1 MSKLYIFGIGGT
13 GSRVLKSLTMLLASG
28 VRINANEI
36 VPIVIDTDVTAGDLT
51 RTIDLMR
58 TYNKV
63 HSQLKQTG
71 NCKNQFFKTR
81 FNLDIVP
88 GVNLQLDNTQNVK
101 FKDFIG
107 LSTMKQN
114 GKEDANYALSTML
127 FSQKN
132 LDSDMVK
139 GFKGNPNIGSV
150 ALNQFQ
156 NSTVFQSIISS
167 FQQDDRIFII
177 SSIFGGTGAS
187 GFPLL
192 IKNLRAA
199 NNSIAGHQYVRDA
212 AIGALSVLPYF
223 SLKPNDKSE
232 IDSSTFFA
240 KTKAALTYYDR
251 NMTEADMMYYIADV
265 KTKQYENNEGG
276 STQKNDAHFVE
287 LAGALSIID
296 FMNSEIPV
304 LQPGQSRT
312 TVYKEYGI
320 IKDAENIIFSDLSD
334 QTNKLVRKPLT
345 QFFLFAKYLTHQ
357 IDSSRKQPWAI
368 DLLFDD
374 NFFQSDFYKSLYAT
388 MQSLITWLKE
398 LAANKR
404 GFSPFELDED
414 RKNVFSSVKGVPPAK
429 LPNFNSNYA
438 LYDTFLNREAKSL
451 SMDMNVNERF
461 IELFYRATSAL
472 TSKKFRMI

>member
-28 VRINANEI
+28 VRIDADEI
-36 VPIVIDTDVTAGDLT
+36 VPIIIDTDVTAGDLT

-63 HSQLKQTG
+63 HSQLKPTG

-88 GVNLQLDNTQNVK
+88 SVNLQLENTQNVK

-114 GKEDANYALSTML
+114 GKEDANYALATML
-127 FSQKN
+127 FSQNN

-156 NSTVFQSIISS
+156 NSAVFQSIISS

-199 NNSIAGHQYVRDA
+199 SNTIAGHQYVRDA
-212 AIGALSVLPYF
+212 AIGALSILPYF
-223 SLKPNDKSE
+223 SLKPNKDSE
-232 IDSSTFFA
+232 IDSSTFFS

-251 NMTEADMMYYIADV
+251 NMTEADMMYYLADV
-265 KTKQYENNEGG
+265 KTKQYDNNEGG

-296 FMNSEIPV
+296 FMDSPIPK
-304 LQPGQSRT
+304 LQPGQSRA

-320 IKDAENIIFSDLSD
+320 KNDADSIIFSDLSD
-334 QTNKLVRKPLT
+334 QTNTLVRKPLT

-357 IDSSRKQPWAI
+357 VKSSRNQPWSV

-374 NFFQSDFYKSLYAT
+374 NFYESDFYKSL
-388 MQSLITWLKE
+388 SKIKDDLITWYKE
-398 LAANKR
+398 LAANIR
-404 GFSPFELDED
+404 GFSPFELEED
-414 RKNVFSSVKGVPPAK
+414 RRNVFSSVKGIPPTK
-429 LPNFNSNYA
+429 LPSFNSNYA
-438 LYDTFLNREAKSL
+438 LYDSFLNREAKSL
-451 SMDMNVNERF
+451 SMDMNINERF
-461 IELFYRATSAL
+461 IELFYRATFAL
-472 TSKKFRMI
+472 ASKKFRMI

>member
-28 VRINANEI
+28 VKIDADEI

-58 TYNKV
+58 SYNKV
-63 HSQLKQTG
+63 HDQLKHTS
-71 NCKNQFFKTR
+71 NCENKFFRTR
-81 FNLDIVP
+81 FNLDVVP

-101 FKDFIG
+101 FKEFIG
-107 LSTMKQN
+107 LSAMKLG
-114 GKEDANYALSTML
+114 GKEDANFALSSML

-132 LDSDMVK
+132 LESDMVK

-156 NSTVFQSIISS
+156 SSATFQNVISS
-167 FQQDDRIFII
+167 FQQNDRIFII

-187 GFPLL
+187 GFPLI

-199 NNSIAGHQYVRDA
+199 NNNIAGHQYVRDA

-232 IDSSTFFA
+232 IDSSTFFS

-251 NMTEADMMYYIADV
+251 NMTEADVMYYIADL
-265 KTKQYENNEGG
+265 KTKQYDNVEGG
-276 STQKNDAHFVE
+276 SFQQNDAHFIE

-296 FMNSEIPV
+296 FMSCNIPIV
-304 LQPGQSRT
+304 QPGAGRT
-312 TVYKEYGI
+312 TTFKEYGI
-320 IKDAENIIFSDLSD
+320 KNDADSIIFSDLSD
-334 QTNKLVRKPLT
+334 QTNKLIRKPLT
-345 QFFLFAKYLTHQ
+345 QFFLFAKYMTYQ
-357 IDSSRKQPWAI
+357 IKSSRKQPWAV

-374 NFFQSDFYKSLYAT
+374 NFFNSDFYESLSTVMKALFVWY
-388 MQSLITWLKE
+388 KE
-398 LAANKR
+398 LATNNR
-404 GFSPFELDED
+404 GFSPFELAED
-414 RKNVFSSVKGVPPAK
+414 KKNIFSSVKGIPPAK
-429 LPNFNSNYA
+429 VPSLNANYA
-438 LYDTFLNREAKSL
+438 LFDTYLNKEAKTL

-472 TSKKFRMI
+472 ASKKFRMF